1 MNLNTKLIIK
11 IIGYVTVLIGF
22 AMIPCL
28 VVSVIYKEPEMIK
41 AFAFTLVPLIIIGSI
56 IVKTV
61 RQKRNILRMREGVL
75 IVAISWIWASLL
87 GTLPYMVS
95 GTLTDF
101 THAFFESV
109 SGFTTTGSSVIENL
123 SEVYKGLL
131 FWRSLTTWIGAMGI
145 LVFAI
150 SILPTLGIGAQNIAK
165 AETTGPT
172 LDKVTTKI
180 SDNAKILYLM
190 YIGLST
196 LEIIL
201 FLAGGLNLFDAI
213 IHTFGSMGTGGL
225 SNYEYGIV
233 QFDSAYVETIISL
246 FSIFAS
252 INFVAYN
259 HILHGKFGAFFKE
272 PEIRAFFIIM
282 ATSAFLISLYLYFTD
297 TYDSLISSFR
307 HGAFQV
313 VSFMS
318 TSGYVTANYEAWPL
332 ICKCILIILMF
343 IGGCSAST
351 SGSIK
356 VIRIVVLFKLIKR
369 NMYKVMHP
377 RAVVAVKMGDKPINA
392 EVVSNITVFILL
404 YMLIF
409 LGGSVFLSIDNVSM
423 ETAFSACISSL
434 SNTGV
439 GLGDVGF
446 GMTFDIFSNFGLF
459 VLSLLMLIGRL
470 ELFTIIM
477 LFIPSFWRPDKFR

>member
-1 MNLNTKLIIK
+1 MNLNARLITK
-11 IIGYVTVLIGF
+11 IIGYVTVIIGI

-28 VVSVIYKEPEMIK
+28 IVSVIYHEPTMIR
-41 AFAFTLVPLIIIGSI
+41 AFIFTSVPLIIIGSI
-56 IVKTV
+56 IIKTV
-61 RQKRNILRMREGVL
+61 RHKRNILRMREGVL
-75 IVAISWIWASLL
+75 IVGISWIWASLL

-101 THAFFESV
+101 TYAFFESV
-109 SGFTTTGSSVIENL
+109 SGFTTTGSSVIEDI
-123 SEVYKGLL
+123 SAVYKGLL

-190 YIGLST
+190 YLGLSSV
-196 LEIIL
+196 EIML
-201 FLAGGLNLFDAI
+201 FLVGGMNLFDAF

-225 SNYEYGIV
+225 SNYQYGV
-233 QFDSAYVETIISL
+233 VEFDSAYIETVISI

-259 HILHGKFGAFFKE
+259 HILHGKFKAFFKE

-282 ATSAFLISLYLYFTD
+282 ASAALLISFYLFLTQ
-297 TYDSLISSFR
+297 TYSSFGSSFR

-313 VSFMS
+313 ISFMS
-318 TSGYVTANYEAWPL
+318 TAGYVTSNYEVWPMFCKGL
-332 ICKCILIILMF
+332 IFALMF
-343 IGGCSAST
+343 VGGCSAST

-369 NMYKVMHP
+369 NFYKVMHP
-377 RAVVAVKMGDKPINA
+377 RAVVAVKMGGKTVNA
-392 EVVSNITVFILL
+392 DVVSNITVFILL
-404 YMLIF
+404 FLLIF
-409 LGGSVFLSIDNVSM
+409 MGGGLLLSLDNVTM
-423 ETAFSACISSL
+423 GTALSASISSL

-439 GLGDVGF
+439 GFGDVGF
-446 GMTFDIFSNFGLF
+446 GMTFDIFSDFGLF
-459 VLSLLMLIGRL
+459 VSSMLMLIGRL
-470 ELFTIIM
+470 ELFTIVI
-477 LFIPSFWRPDKFR
+477 LFIPTFWRPDRFK

>member
-1 MNLNTKLIIK
+1 MNLNMRLIIR
-11 IIGYVTVLIGF
+11 IIGYVTVIIGV
-22 AMIPCL
+22 AMLPCL
-28 VVSVIYKEPEMIK
+28 VVSIIYKEPVMIK
-41 AFAFTLVPLIIIGSI
+41 AFLVSCIPLIVVGGL
-56 IVKTV
+56 IVTTV
-61 RQKRNILRMREGVL
+61 KHKRNILRMREGVL
-75 IVAISWIWASLL
+75 IVAVSWIWASFL
-87 GTLPYMVS
+87 GTLPYMIS

-101 THAFFESV
+101 IHAFFESV
-109 SGFTTTGSSVIENL
+109 SGFTTTGSSVMTDL
-123 SEVYKGLL
+123 PEVYKGLL

-150 SILPTLGIGAQNIAK
+150 TILPTLGIGAQNIAK

-180 SDNAKILYLM
+180 SDSAKILYLM

-196 LEIIL
+196 LEVIL
-201 FLAGGLNLFDAI
+201 FLIGGLSPYDAI

-225 SNYEYGIV
+225 SNYEFGIV
-233 QFDSAYVETIISL
+233 EFESAYVELIISA
-246 FSIFAS
+246 FSIFAA

-259 HILHGKFGAFFKE
+259 HILHGRFREFFRE

-282 ATSAFLISLYLYFTD
+282 GGAAILVSLYLYVSQ
-297 TYDSLISSFR
+297 TYDSILTSFR

-318 TSGYVTANYEAWPL
+318 TSGYVTADYEMWPL
-332 ICKCILIILMF
+332 FCKGIIFMLMF

-356 VIRIVVLFKLIKR
+356 VIRIVVLFKLIRR

-377 RAVVAVKMGDKPINA
+377 RSVVAVKMGGKTINA
-392 EVVSNITVFILL
+392 DVVSNITVFILL
-404 YMLIF
+404 FVLVFMS
-409 LGGSVFLSIDNVSM
+409 GSVLLSLDNVTM
-423 ETAFSACISSL
+423 ETAINASISSL

-439 GLGDVGF
+439 ALGDVGF
-446 GMTFDIFSNFGLF
+446 GMTFDIFSNWGLF
-459 VLSLLMLIGRL
+459 ILSMLMLIGRL
-470 ELFTIIM
+470 ELFTILI
-477 LFIPSFWRPDKFR
+477 LFIPSFWRPDRFK